1 MFKNLFDT
9 ERVKDHSYYAASHIS
24 IDFLNFNVEMLSE
37 EVLLGLHITLLM
49 NHLNCEDRHNW
60 LWLRLRL
67 CKRHCWHYRH
77 LCLRLLR
84 CLSGLTTG
92 TEFREGRLVNSNAL
106 LRQIGL
112 RRGLVPI
119 VVILLLILL
128 STCLSLPLVWILLR
142 LVVAM
147 LLIMLPGPAT
157 GLAIIAVVALMMIV
171 LLLHDVLLWAA
182 LNGGSAGPILM
193 LVVPALV
200 VIPVTARLVLVVLLL
215 ILIPA
220 SATDGAHAPALFVPT
235 LIIVSSAI

>member
-1 MFKNLFDT
+1 LFDT

-128 STCLSLPLVWILLR
+128 STCLSPLVWILLR